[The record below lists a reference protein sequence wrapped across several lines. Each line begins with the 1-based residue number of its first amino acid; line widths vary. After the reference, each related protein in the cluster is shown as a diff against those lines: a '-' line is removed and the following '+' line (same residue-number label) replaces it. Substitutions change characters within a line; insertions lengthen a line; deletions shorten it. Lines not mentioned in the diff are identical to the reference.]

1 MNFDRKRIQNTRDV
15 FFRNFEAL
23 KRAEEQLERDD
34 LARKEVFLPENMFWT
49 TLDNGHRS
57 ENNLFCF
64 QELEN
69 NPMKLLEERT
79 AASKHE
85 MDLAESLEELKELNR
100 RCDFLF
106 RLILINIDF
115 SKMRIK

>member
-1 MNFDRKRIQNTRDV
+1 MV
-15 FFRNFEAL
+15 SRNFEAL
-23 KRAEEQLERDD
+23 KRAEEQLEREDI
-34 LARKEVFLPENMFWT
+34 ARKEVTCWFHKQVVANIEKEPSNIC
-49 TLDNGHRS
+49 S
-57 ENNLFCF
+57 

-100 RCDFLF
+100 RCDFLS
-106 RLILINIDF
+106 NTQW
-115 SKMRIK
+115 